1 MNNFNFF
8 KEYKIMKKIIS
19 LLLVVCILFVSMPMA
34 FATDFAQIK
43 ETCDDPVVYIAGDSG
58 ALYYD
63 NDTKK
68 FCIDQAS
75 NLLKDSEGDQ
85 SSKIYEATA
94 NILLPFILEG
104 IAFNKWDNYYAAVEK
119 EIGELFAPIR
129 LDENGNVPED
139 SDCGIGKEAQADKI
153 RKMTTDF
160 ADENGKYREETY
172 LYNYDWR
179 LDPIELADDLH
190 EYIEG
195 VKKATGHDKISIVC
209 KCLGTNVVLAYVN
222 KYGTDSLKGIGIGV
236 STSNGADF
244 LSGAISGDF
253 TIDGAGA
260 VRLGKELATTKNF
273 TIHPLIL
280 ATIELLEN
288 SGVLD
293 TLTTVAR
300 ELLYAKIEYGIISAL
315 ATSTMMTFPC
325 YWALVTP
332 EDFEDGLDYAFG
344 KYGSEKR
351 QKYTGLIEKITVY
364 NETIKK
370 HTYEIMEKI
379 KTPDKDGNSTNLI
392 IVSKYGTQMV
402 PVIKDEEG
410 MLADNYVSVEKSS
423 FGATTSTIYDT
434 LSDEYIA
441 NRVAEG
447 LGKYISP
454 DKKIDASTCLFPD
467 YTWFIKN
474 CEHGYYPYEER
485 RLVLAVI
492 DAETQLTP
500 NDFEYSQ
507 FSIFDYPTD
516 KISKMTDQNCDIEYW
531 KPDRELEQPQT
542 AAQRLVSFL
551 RSVLNWFKVL
561 FQSLT
566 KKNG

>member
-1 MNNFNFF
+1 
-8 KEYKIMKKIIS
+8 MKKVIS
-19 LLLVVCILFVSMPMA
+19 VILCLVMIFALAALA
-34 FATDFAQIK
+34 FAGYAEIK
-43 ETCDDPVVYIAGDSG
+43 VTCDDPVIYIAGDSG
-58 ALYYD
+58 ALYYE

-75 NLLKDSEGDQ
+75 NLLKDGEGDTNQ
-85 SSKIYEATA
+85 KIYEATA

-104 IAFNKWDNYYAAVEK
+104 IAFDKWDNYYAAVEK
-119 EIGELFAPIR
+119 EIGELFAPVR
-129 LDENGNVPED
+129 LDENGNVPEG
-139 SDCGIGKEAQADKI
+139 SDCGIGREAKADRI
-153 RKMTTDF
+153 RKMTTDL
-160 ADENGKYREETY
+160 ADSSGKYSEETY

-195 VKKATGHDKISIVC
+195 VKKATGHSKVSIVC
-209 KCLGTNVVLAYVN
+209 KCLGTNVMLAYVN
-222 KYGTDSLKGIGIGV
+222 KYGTDSLKGIGVGV

-253 TIDGAGA
+253 TIDGSGL
-260 VRLGKELATTKNF
+260 VRLGKELAVTKNF
-273 TIHPLIL
+273 TVHPLIL
-280 ATIELLEN
+280 ATIELLAN
-288 SGVLD
+288 TGVID
-293 TLTTVAR
+293 TLTATAR
-300 ELLYAKIEYGIISAL
+300 KLLYARIEYGIISAL
-315 ATSTMMTFPC
+315 ATSTMMTYPC

-344 KYGSEKR
+344 KEGSEKR
-351 QKYTGLIEKITVY
+351 KQYAGLIEKITVY

-370 HTYEIMEKI
+370 HTYEIMKKI
-379 KTPDKDGNSTNLI
+379 KNPDKDGNSVNLI

-402 PVIKDEEG
+402 PCIKDEG
-410 MLADNYVSVEKSS
+410 ALADNYVSVVKSS

-441 NRVAEG
+441 QRVAEG
-447 LGKYISP
+447 KGKYISL
-454 DKKIDASTCLFPD
+454 DKKIDASTCLYPD

-492 DAETQLTP
+492 DADKQLTP
-500 NDFEYSQ
+500 NDFKYSQ
-507 FSIFDYPTD
+507 FSVFDYSTD
-516 KISKMTDQNCDIEYW
+516 TISEMNEENCNTAYW
-531 KPDRELEQPQT
+531 KADKDLEQPQT
-542 AAQRLVSFL
+542 PAQRLVSFL
-551 RSVLNWFKVL
+551 RSLLNWLKAI

-566 KKNG
+566 KKDA

>member
-1 MNNFNFF
+1 
-8 KEYKIMKKIIS
+8 MKKAIS
-19 LLLVVCILFVSMPMA
+19 VILCLVMIFALTVPA
-34 FATDFAQIK
+34 FADYAEIK
-43 ETCDDPVVYIAGDSG
+43 ETCDDPVIYIAGDSG

-75 NLLKDSEGDQ
+75 NLLKDGEGDTKK
-85 SSKIYEATA
+85 KIYESTA

-104 IAFNKWDNYYAAVEK
+104 ISLNKWDNYYAAVEK
-119 EIGELFAPIR
+119 EIGELFAPVR
-129 LDENGNVPED
+129 LDENGNVPET
-139 SDCGIGKEAQADKI
+139 SDCGIGKAAEADRIK
-153 RKMTTDF
+153 KMTTDL
-160 ADENGKYREETY
+160 ADANGKYGEETY

-179 LDPIELADDLH
+179 LDPIELADDLN

-195 VKKATGHDKISIVC
+195 VKKATGHSKVSIVC
-209 KCLGTNVVLAYVN
+209 KCLGTNVMLAYVN
-222 KYGTDSLKGIGIGV
+222 KYGTESLKGVGIGV

-253 TIDGAGA
+253 TIDGSGLA
-260 VRLGKELATTKNF
+260 RLGRELAVTKDF
-273 TIHPLIL
+273 TVHPLIL
-280 ATIELLEN
+280 ATIELLAN
-288 SGVLD
+288 TGVID
-293 TLTTVAR
+293 TLTATAR
-300 ELLYAKIEYGIISAL
+300 KLLYAKIEYGIISAL

-344 KYGSEKR
+344 KEGSEKR
-351 QKYTGLIEKITVY
+351 KQYAGLIEKITVY

-379 KTPDKDGNSTNLI
+379 KAPDKDGNSANLV
-392 IVSKYGTQMV
+392 IVSKYGTQMI
-402 PVIKDEEG
+402 PCIKDEG
-410 MLADNYVSVEKSS
+410 VLADNYVSVVKSS

-441 NRVAEG
+441 KRVAEG
-447 LGKYISP
+447 KGKYISP

-474 CEHGYYPYEER
+474 CEHGNYPYEER
-485 RLVLAVI
+485 RMVLAVI
-492 DAETQLTP
+492 DAEKQLTP
-500 NDFEYSQ
+500 NDFKYSQ
-507 FSIFDYPTD
+507 FSVFDYPSDT
-516 KISKMTDQNCDIEYW
+516 IYKMTEENCNTAYW
-531 KPDRELEQPQT
+531 NADRELEHPQT
-542 AAQRLVSFL
+542 PAQRLASLL
-551 RSVLNWFKVL
+551 RSLLNWFKVL

-566 KKNG
+566 EKKA